1 MLTLTTTW
9 TVPVDRQVADAVR
22 PHPTP
27 FPVARTIGDET
38 PDRRLH
44 LLDGDGASLCEA
56 FPPQQLERMRR
67 PWEDV
72 DAAARCHPCELLGS
86 PSAGTPPGC
95 G

>member
-9 TVPVDRQVADAVR
+9 TVPVDRQVADAVG

-27 FPVARTIGDET
+27 FPVARTIGEET
-38 PDRRLH
+38 PARSLH

-56 FPPQQLERMRR
+56 VPPQQLERMRR

-72 DAAARCHPCELLGS
+72 DADARCRPCELLGS
-86 PSAGTPPGC
+86 STFVTRSLA
-95 G
+95 